1 MLFAWKNNTIFQA
14 GPSVAMNWYGVTGTG
29 THAAAGNRTGTADQ
43 MCGDAVM
50 YDAIAGKILVVGG
63 APLYSGECTFPI

>member
-1 MLFAWKNNTIFQA
+1 
-14 GPSVAMNWYGVTGTG
+14 MNWYGVTGTG

-63 APLYSGECTFPI
+63 APLYSGECTFSVQSSSTHTKPVANAILCS